1 MYQTEQK
8 EKFIM
13 DYMRSRVVQ
22 KTSLYGL
29 FRKIKS
35 YEEGLNKDVCMFTK
49 DEAKKMYVELKSRSV
64 YTLLNNNV
72 ILKAY
77 TAWQKHYNGL
87 NIDNVYESITID
99 DLRPCVDAKASKVLS
114 REEITEIEEQLLNVT
129 DAAIVECLFQGIA
142 GPSMRDIT
150 SLHRDMLD
158 KEGRQIIFSDGR
170 VFDISDELCQ
180 MLDKAFDEE
189 KYVCYGETL
198 RIKKLEGIG
207 KLFKDRDNTHA
218 ADSDDRRFR
227 AVYRKIQ
234 VIRDYV
240 GVKELTMKGIA
251 AAGFLHYLKLGMEAS
266 GLALKEFLRTEA
278 GDRLMNRYGY
288 ESDFR
293 IDNIVHRYGKL
304 VQSFWIAVLI

>member
-1 MYQTEQK
+1 MYQAEQK

-29 FRKIKS
+29 FRKVEK
-35 YEEGLNKDVCMFTK
+35 YEVDFNKDVCMFTK
-49 DEAKKMYVELKSRSV
+49 EEAKTMYIELKSRSV

-77 TAWQKHYNGL
+77 TEWQKHYNKL

-99 DLRPCVDAKASKVLS
+99 DLRPCVDAKASKILS
-114 REEITEIEEQLLNVT
+114 REEIAEIEEQLLNVT

-158 KEGRQIIFSDGR
+158 KESKQIIFSDGR
-170 VFDISDELCQ
+170 VFDISEELCQ
-180 MLDKAFDEE
+180 MLDKAFHEE

-198 RIKKLEGIG
+198 RVKKLEGIG

-240 GVKELTMKGIA
+240 GVKELTMKGIS
-251 AAGFLHYLKLGMEAS
+251 AAGFLHYLRLGMEAS

-278 GDRLMNRYGY
+278 GDKLMNRYGY

-293 IDNIVHRYGKL
+293 IDNIIHRYGKL
-304 VQSFWIAVLI
+304 V

>member
-1 MYQTEQK
+1 MYQAEQK

-29 FRKIKS
+29 FRKVEQ
-35 YEEGLNKDVCMFTK
+35 YEEDFNKDVCMFTK
-49 DEAKKMYVELKSRSV
+49 EEATKMYVELKSRSV

-72 ILKAY
+72 IFKAY
-77 TAWQKHYNGL
+77 TAWQKHCNKL
-87 NIDNVYESITID
+87 DIDNVYESITID

-150 SLHRDMLD
+150 SLHRDMID
-158 KEGRQIIFSDGR
+158 KEGRQIVFSDGR

-198 RIKKLEGIG
+198 RVKKLEGLG

-240 GVKELTMKGIA
+240 GVNELTMKGIA

-266 GLALKEFLRTEA
+266 GLALKEFLRTDA

-293 IDNIVHRYGKL
+293 IDNIIHRYGKL
-304 VQSFWIAVLI
+304 V

>member
-1 MYQTEQK
+1 MYQAEQK
-8 EKFIM
+8 EEFIK

-29 FRKIKS
+29 FRKIEP
-35 YEEGLNKDVCMFTK
+35 YEIKLNKDVYMFTK
-49 DEAKKMYVELKSRSV
+49 DEAITMYTELRSRSV

-77 TAWQKHYNGL
+77 TAWQKYHHKL
-87 NIDNVYESITID
+87 EATNVYEVITID
-99 DLRPCVDAKASKVLS
+99 DLRPCVDEKASKILS

-129 DAAIVECLFQGIA
+129 DSAIIECLFQGIA

-150 SLHRDMLD
+150 SLSRDIFD
-158 KEGRQIIFSDGR
+158 KQNKQIIFQDGR
-170 VFDISDELCQ
+170 VFDISENLCE
-180 MLDKAFDEE
+180 MLDKAFDED

-198 RIKKLEGIG
+198 RVKKLEGRG
-207 KLFKDRDNTHA
+207 KLFKERDNTYA

-227 AVYRKIQ
+227 SVYRKIM

-251 AAGFLHYLKLGMEAS
+251 AAGFLHYLRIGLEAS
-266 GLALKEFLRTEA
+266 GLALKEFLRTDE
-278 GDRLMNRYGY
+278 GNRLMNRYGY
-288 ESDFR
+288 ESEFR
-293 IDNIVHRYGKL
+293 IDNIIHRYGKL
-304 VQSFWIAVLI
+304 I

>member
-1 MYQTEQK
+1 MYQAEQK

-29 FRKIKS
+29 FRKIES
-35 YEEGLNKDVCMFTK
+35 CEEDLNKDVCMFTK
-49 DEAKKMYVELKSRSV
+49 DEATKMYIELKSRSI

-72 ILKAY
+72 VLKAY
-77 TAWQKHYNGL
+77 TAWQIYNNGL
-87 NIDNVYESITID
+87 DIENVYESITID
-99 DLRPCVDAKASKVLS
+99 DLRPCVDAKASKILS
-114 REEITEIEEQLLNVT
+114 REEITEIEEQLLNIT
-129 DAAIVECLFQGIA
+129 DAAIIECLFQGIA

-158 KEGRQIIFSDGR
+158 QKNKQLVFGDGR
-170 VFDISDELCQ
+170 VFDISDDLCY

-189 KYVCYGETL
+189 NYICYGETL
-198 RIKKLEGIG
+198 RVKRLSGKG

-234 VIRDYV
+234 VIREFV

-251 AAGFLHYLKLGMEAS
+251 AAGFLYYLRLGLESS
-266 GLALKEFLRTEA
+266 GLALKEFLRSDA

-293 IDNIVHRYGKL
+293 IDNIIHRYGKL
-304 VQSFWIAVLI
+304 V